1 MIIEICQIQMIH
13 EFLKI
18 EKQFFHFLDRLAAK
32 LARKDN
38 LNVKLSQRPGKKL
51 NHFYLT
57 VNLIKL
63 RII

>member
-1 MIIEICQIQMIH
+1 MILKICQIPVMH
-13 EFLKI
+13 ELLKI

>member
-1 MIIEICQIQMIH
+1 MILKICQIPVIH
-13 EFLKI
+13 ELLKI

-51 NHFYLT
+51 KDLLNS
-57 VNLIKL
+57 
-63 RII
+63 